1 MPFPCARAG
10 EIAREHWAVA
20 IRRQM
25 PLLARSAGRNNCGN
39 VPSIKPKEGLVAT
52 DRVDHAARVV
62 TLEGGMPT
70 LSQLH
75 IRFD

>member
-1 MPFPCARAG
+1 
-10 EIAREHWAVA
+10 
-20 IRRQM
+20 M
-25 PLLARSAGRNNCGN
+25 PLLARSAGRNNCGS
-39 VPSIKPKEGLVAT
+39 VPSIKPNEGLVAT